1 MSKSTPSS
9 TEDNDMSTQV
19 YDLGEW
25 LTIDPATFSERAN
38 DLWQSALAPDEDH
51 PYLRKHGLASGSCW
65 VRGEPGFVNDESIE
79 NSIVVPYYSGAND
92 IAALRFISA
101 DEDGE
106 RRDVWVPDSS
116 GHVGAYARLGEQ
128 KTDAILLTS
137 SYSDGLSL
145 FEATKYRVAIAS
157 NSAGLVPVAAKLAS
171 AHPKTRIVVCIAL
184 GALAE
189 SEAAARM
196 IGAALATP
204 ATGTGFGNEDR
215 FNSIYQQLGAEA
227 LRQIVDT
234 AAPPKSDGAADG
246 VPIDIA
252 PWPVETSIAEIV
264 QSLVRLIPRFSVVT
278 EAEALIISMWIL
290 VSHVMDLMPF
300 SPILGLFSPTK
311 GCGKTTLLELLALLV
326 RRPITA
332 ANMTAAYL
340 YNIIEHFLPTLLIDE
355 GDTFLARSSDLTG
368 IINSGHSRAAGFVRK
383 MISGK
388 PKAYPAFCGKVLS
401 MIGCPADT
409 TYDRCIAIHL
419 RRKLPEETVEPLYHA
434 DKAEFALLK
443 SKITRWAIDSQSRIK
458 MARPP
463 RLKVRNSRTAD
474 NYVPL
479 LMVASLGDEELLKRV
494 TAAAENLAAAAGE
507 QLRNDELLIRHVKAI
522 FESTGRK
529 WIWSQELVDILCQ
542 NEEMPWARCNRGRP
556 LTPAMLAA
564 MLGAFAIE
572 SVNIRDGETVKKG
585 YKRSFFEDAFAR
597 YANGDSH
604 D

>member
-1 MSKSTPSS
+1 MSKSSPNS
-9 TEDNDMSTQV
+9 TDDNDMSTQT

-25 LTIDPATFSERAN
+25 LTVDPATFSEKAN
-38 DLWQSALAPDEDH
+38 DLWQGAIAPDDDH

-65 VRGEPGFVNDESIE
+65 VRGEPGFVNGESVQ

-106 RRDVWVPDSS
+106 RPDVWVSGSS
-116 GHVGAYARLGEQ
+116 GHVGSYARLGEL

-137 SYSDGLSL
+137 SYSEGVSL
-145 FEATKYRVAIAS
+145 FEGTEYRVAVAS

-171 AHPKTRIVVCIAL
+171 AHPQTRIVVCSAP
-184 GALAE
+184 GVLAE
-189 SEAAARM
+189 AEAAARM
-196 IGAALATP
+196 IGAALANP
-204 ATGTGFGNEDR
+204 ATGTGFGDEDS
-215 FNSIYQQLGAEA
+215 FNSIYQQSGAEA

-234 AAPPKSDGAADG
+234 AASPKSDGGADG
-246 VPIDIA
+246 VPIDIT
-252 PWPVETSIAEIV
+252 PWPVETGITEIV
-264 QSLVRLIPRFSVVT
+264 PSLERLIPRFSVVT
-278 EAEALIISMWIL
+278 DAEVLIISMWIL
-290 VSHVMDLMPF
+290 VSYVMDLMPF

-355 GDTFLARSSDLTG
+355 GDTFLAKSSDITG
-368 IINSGHSRAAGFVRK
+368 IINAGHSHAAGFVRK

-388 PKAYPAFCGKVLS
+388 PKVYPAFCGKVLS
-401 MIGCPADT
+401 MIGRPADT

-434 DKAEFALLK
+434 DKAEFARLK
-443 SKITRWAIDSQSRIK
+443 SKITRWAIDSQPQIK

-479 LMVASLGDEELLKRV
+479 LMVASIGGEDLLKRV

-507 QLRNDELLIRHVKAI
+507 QLRNDELLIRHVKAV
-522 FESTGRK
+522 FESAGK
-529 WIWSQELVDILCQ
+529 DWIWSQELVDILCQ
-542 NEEMPWARCNRGRP
+542 DEEMPWAHCNRGRP

-564 MLGAFAIE
+564 MLGAFAIKG
-572 SVNIRDGETVKKG
+572 VNIRDGETVKKG

-597 YANGDSH
+597 YANGDNR